1 MDRWNRRAQGDLYTA
16 EQIKRV
22 LTGAG
27 IEVESDL
34 DLNYIIFCPFHNNS
48 RTPAGEVH
56 KENGLFFCFSCQKTA
71 PLIEVVM
78 HSSGRS
84 YFEAARFIKSKE
96 GETNLEAEVQKQLYA
111 KPEFLPFDEVVLKR
125 LYNGLLISDRAK
137 NYFKYRKINTESWS
151 KFSLGYSIKQ
161 DMVTVPVHSP
171 DGMPV
176 GLVGRSI
183 EGKRFKN
190 STNLPRSKTMFNL
203 NRAKREG
210 GIIIVVESSFDVIKL
225 FEAGFPNAVATLGGH
240 LSNENLDNLNRYS
253 SKIIIATDADE
264 AGRKLGETIATK
276 LKNKEVLWASYEYGM
291 IYPHGAKDIG
301 DMTND
306 EAKQCILNAVP
317 HFEYM
322 TWK

>member
-125 LYNGLLISDRAK
+125 LYNGLLVSDRAK

-171 DGMPV
+171 DGMPI
-176 GLVGRSI
+176 GFVGRSV
-183 EGKRFKN
+183 EGKEFKN
-190 STNLPRSKTMFNL
+190 TPGLPKAKTLFNL
-203 NRAKREG
+203 HRVKTSDNVY
-210 GIIIVVESSFDVIKL
+210 IVESSFDSIRLDQVGI
-225 FEAGFPNAVATLGGH
+225 PSVATLGANVSKAQVE
-240 LSNENLDNLNRYS
+240 LLQKYFNNVVVVADN
-253 SKIIIATDADE
+253 DE
-264 AGRKLGETIATK
+264 AGGNMKDRIIEKLGSRVSVIKLDTK
-276 LKNKEVLWASYEYGM
+276 Y
-291 IYPHGAKDIG
+291 KDIG
-301 DMTND
+301 DMD
-306 EAKQCILNAVP
+306 DDSIAGLQFQFDKSIMSMLN
-317 HFEYM
+317 
-322 TWK
+322 

>member
-1 MDRWNRRAQGDLYTA
+1 MDRWNRRTQGDLYTA

-111 KPEFLPFDEVVLKR
+111 KPEFTQFDEIVLKR
-125 LYNGLLISDRAK
+125 LYNGLLVSDRAK

-161 DMVTVPVHSP
+161 DMVIVPVHSP
-171 DGMPV
+171 DGMPI
-176 GLVGRSI
+176 GFVGRSV
-183 EGKRFKN
+183 EGKEFKN
-190 STNLPRSKTMFNL
+190 TPGLPKAKTLFNL
-203 NRAKREG
+203 HRVKTSDNVY
-210 GIIIVVESSFDVIKL
+210 IVESSFDAIRLDQVGI
-225 FEAGFPNAVATLGGH
+225 PSVATLGANVSKAQVE
-240 LSNENLDNLNRYS
+240 LLQKYFNNIVVVADN
-253 SKIIIATDADE
+253 DE
-264 AGRKLGETIATK
+264 AGGNMKDRIIEKLGSRVSVIK
-276 LKNKEVLWASYEYGM
+276 LDKQY
-291 IYPHGAKDIG
+291 KDIG
-301 DMTND
+301 DMD
-306 EAKQCILNAVP
+306 DDSIAGLQFQFDKSIMSMLN
-317 HFEYM
+317 
-322 TWK
+322 

>member
-96 GETNLEAEVQKQLYA
+96 GESNLEAEVQKQLYA
-111 KPEFLPFDEVVLKR
+111 KPEFLPFDDVVLKR
-125 LYNGLLISDRAK
+125 LYNGLLVSDRAK

-171 DGMPV
+171 DGMPI
-176 GLVGRSI
+176 GFVGRSV
-183 EGKRFKN
+183 EGKEFKN
-190 STNLPRSKTMFNL
+190 TPGLPKAKTLFNL
-203 NRAKREG
+203 HRVKTSDNVY
-210 GIIIVVESSFDVIKL
+210 IVESSFDAIRLDQVGI
-225 FEAGFPNAVATLGGH
+225 PSVATLGANVSKAQVE
-240 LSNENLDNLNRYS
+240 LLQKYFNNIIVVADN
-253 SKIIIATDADE
+253 DE
-264 AGRKLGETIATK
+264 AGGNMKDRIIEKLGSRVSVIK
-276 LKNKEVLWASYEYGM
+276 LDKQY
-291 IYPHGAKDIG
+291 KDIG
-301 DMTND
+301 DMD
-306 EAKQCILNAVP
+306 DDSIAGLQFQFDKSIMSMLN
-317 HFEYM
+317 
-322 TWK
+322 

>member
-111 KPEFLPFDEVVLKR
+111 KPEFIPFDEVVLKR
-125 LYNGLLISDRAK
+125 LYNGLLVSDRAK
-137 NYFKYRKINTESWS
+137 NYFKYRKINTDSWS

-171 DGMPV
+171 EGIPI
-176 GLVGRSI
+176 GFVGRSV
-183 EGKRFKN
+183 EGKEFKN
-190 STNLPRSKTMFNL
+190 TPGLPKAKTLFNL
-203 NRAKREG
+203 HRVKTSDNVY
-210 GIIIVVESSFDVIKL
+210 IVESSFDAIRLDQVGI
-225 FEAGFPNAVATLGGH
+225 PAVATLGANVSKAQVE
-240 LSNENLDNLNRYS
+240 LLQKYFNNIIVVADN
-253 SKIIIATDADE
+253 DE
-264 AGRKLGETIATK
+264 AGGNMKDRIIEKLGSRVSVIK
-276 LKNKEVLWASYEYGM
+276 LDKQY
-291 IYPHGAKDIG
+291 KDIG
-301 DMTND
+301 DMD
-306 EAKQCILNAVP
+306 DDSIAGLQFQFDKSIMSMLN
-317 HFEYM
+317 
-322 TWK
+322 